1 VSKIAVIGA
10 GYVGLTTAACF
21 ASMGHDVSLAEID
34 EKKVDLIN
42 SGMSPIFEKGLSE
55 LIFEGVKKGRLRAMS
70 DNTAAVSDRDFVF
83 ICLPTPQGS
92 DGSVDTSIVYS
103 VIRELKECLN
113 SGSVLVSKST
123 MPIGSVREIAKKIAR
138 EDIPVV
144 SNPEFL
150 REGSAVEDTLN
161 CERVVIGATKAQDAE
176 KVAQLYSSTGAE
188 IVITDPQSAELI
200 KYAANAFLATK
211 VSFINSIAA
220 LCEHYEGDI
229 GKVTHAMGLDSRIGN
244 KFLKPGPGW
253 GGSCFP
259 KDTAALVHMADFAGF
274 DFHLLKAT
282 IDSNKNHQFRIAQQ
296 VMGLLPDG
304 LDRVVTVLG
313 LTFKAGT
320 NDVRDSPAIEIIKY
334 LLLNGIKVK
343 AYDPIAEHQPLAFG
357 ENGFE
362 RSESVLDATES
373 SDLIVILSEWPEFGS
388 LKPSMVFDSMR
399 CRKIFDTRRVI
410 AEREWIEAG
419 FDVKII
425 GKK

>member
-1 VSKIAVIGA
+1 MVGA

-34 EKKVDLIN
+34 ERKVDLIN
-42 SGMSPIFEKGLSE
+42 SGISPIFEKGLSE
-55 LIFEGVKKGRLRAMS
+55 LILDSVKKRRLRAMS
-70 DNTAAVSDRDFVF
+70 DNIAAIIDRDFVF

-92 DGSVDTSIVYS
+92 DGSVDTSMVYS
-103 VIRELKECLN
+103 VVRELKDRLN

-123 MPIGSVREIAKKIAR
+123 MPIGSVKKIAEIVQR
-138 EDIPVV
+138 SDISIV

-161 CERVVIGATKAQDAE
+161 CERVVIGATNVRDAE
-176 KVAQLYSSTGAE
+176 KVAQLYSSIGAE

-211 VSFINSIAA
+211 VSFINSIAV
-220 LCEHYEGDI
+220 LCEYYESDI
-229 GKVTHAMGLDSRIGN
+229 GKVAHAMGTDSRIGN

-259 KDTAALVHMADFAGF
+259 KDTAALVYMADVAGF
-274 DFHLLKAT
+274 DFQLLKAT
-282 IDSNKNHQFRIAQQ
+282 IDSNKKHQFRIAQQ
-296 VMGLLPDG
+296 IIELLHDG
-304 LDRVVTVLG
+304 MDRIVTVFG

-320 NDVRDSPAIEIIKY
+320 NDVRDSPAIEVIKH
-334 LLLNGIKVK
+334 LLLDGIKIK
-343 AYDPIAEHQPLAFG
+343 AYDPIAEHQQFTFD
-357 ENGFE
+357 ENKFE
-362 RSESVLDATES
+362 RSETVLDATKS
-373 SDLIVILSEWPEFGS
+373 SDLIVVLSEWPEFSS
-388 LKPSMVFDSMR
+388 LKPSMIADSMR
-399 CRKIFDTRRVI
+399 RHKIFDTRRVI
-410 AEREWIEAG
+410 AEKEWIEAG